1 MQARIQTKKS
11 LACSGMTR
19 SRAVSLKA
27 SARIRQLVPRAVEP
41 STRRQREASH
51 TSLQRSPMQINDRTW
66 RAEHGVACMR
76 FKGSPKFMDPPVQQ
90 ELQPIVQMIRLL
102 RHALAVR
109 QERHHGSGW
118 C

>member
-1 MQARIQTKKS
+1 MQACIQTKKT
-11 LACSGMTR
+11 LAGSGMAR

-27 SARIRQLVPRAVEP
+27 SARIRQLVPRAVES
-41 STRRQREASH
+41 STRRQREASN
-51 TSLQRSPMQINDRTW
+51 TSLQRSPMQVNDRTW

-76 FKGSPKFMDPPVQQ
+76 LKGSPKFMDPPVQQ
-90 ELQPIVQMIRLL
+90 ELQPVVQMIRLL
-102 RHALAVR
+102 RHAFAVR